1 MEHSSWLPFQLSCL
15 SKREIF
21 LFVGGIQLWLIAP
34 NQENRTAILWLSDF
48 TKLVL
53 FKMSEEAW
61 KMSQYNPWSWQQQFS
76 NINLSRKYDFLFCFF
91 YYSGSLLP
99 GLAEFSWAVTPA
111 WPWKSCFYF
120 QILSV
125 WRWKTRSLMVPI
137 PTLTWVPPIF
147 IPCFLDQRKHSGQ
160 NLETWWKSRIRD

>member
-1 MEHSSWLPFQLSCL
+1 MDLLCLGVSSFWKCANKIKTSCTESKINKDNFRMEHSSWLPFQLSCL

-76 NINLSRKYDFLFCFF
+76 NINLSRKCDFLFCFF

-99 GLAEFSWAVTPA
+99 RLAEFSCAVTPT

-120 QILSV
+120 PILSV
-125 WRWKTRSLMVPI
+125 WRWKTR
-137 PTLTWVPPIF
+137 
-147 IPCFLDQRKHSGQ
+147 
-160 NLETWWKSRIRD
+160 